1 MKKVLATLM
10 AMGLAVSALAGCGSS
25 EKPAAT
31 DAATEAASGAETSAG
46 ETSAD
51 NAGDGESYNV
61 GICQL
66 VQHPALDEA
75 TEGFKAALSEK
86 LGDKVSFDEQN
97 ASGDSATCATIVNQ
111 FVANDCDLILA
122 NATASLQAAAAATDT
137 IPILGTSITD
147 YATALEI
154 DDWTGTTGKNISG
167 TSDLA
172 PLDEQAAMLNEM
184 FPDAKNVGLLYCSA
198 EANSAYQVGVV
209 KEALEGL
216 GYTCTEYSFADSND
230 ISSVATNAAS
240 SSDVIYIPSDNTA
253 ASNAEV
259 VNNVCVPAGVPVI
272 AGEEGICKGCG
283 VATLSISYYDI
294 GYKAGEMAYDI
305 LVNGSDVSQMP
316 IEFAPQV
323 TKKYVASR
331 CEELKVTVP
340 DGYEAIDESAE

>member
-1 MKKVLATLM
+1 MKKVMATLM
-10 AMGLAVSALAGCGSS
+10 AMGLAVSMLAGCGTKETAST
-25 EKPAAT
+25 EAKTAET
-31 DAATEAASGAETSAG
+31 DAAEAAETDGAEA
-46 ETSAD
+46 
-51 NAGDGESYNV
+51 AGDETYSI

-66 VQHPALDEA
+66 VQHDALDAA
-75 TEGFKAALSEK
+75 TQGFKDALTEK

-97 ASGDSATCATIVNQ
+97 ASGDSANCATIVNQ
-111 FVANDCDLILA
+111 FVSNDVDLILA
-122 NATASLQAAAAATDT
+122 NATASLQAAAAATDQ

-172 PLDEQAAMLNEM
+172 PLAEQAKMLNEM
-184 FPDAKNVGLLYCSA
+184 FPDAKNVGLVYCSA
-198 EANSAYQVGVV
+198 EANSAYQIGVIRT
-209 KEALEGL
+209 ELEGM

-230 ISSVATNAAS
+230 IASVVTTAS
-240 SSDVIYIPSDNTA
+240 SESDVLYIPTDNTA
-253 ASNAEV
+253 ASNTEV
-259 VNNVCVPAGVPVI
+259 VNNICVPAGVPVI

-305 LVNGSDVSQMP
+305 LVNGADVTTMP
-316 IEFAPQV
+316 VEFAPQV

-331 CEELKVTVP
+331 CEELNVTVP
-340 DGYEAIDESAE
+340 EGYEAIDESAE

>member
-10 AMGLAVSALAGCGSS
+10 AMGLAVSMLAGCGS
-25 EKPAAT
+25 KNT
-31 DAATEAASGAETSAG
+31 AATEADTKAAETA
-46 ETSAD
+46 AD
-51 NAGDGESYNV
+51 DAAAGDETYSI

-66 VQHPALDEA
+66 VQHDALDAA
-75 TEGFKAALSEK
+75 TQGFKDALTEK
-86 LGDKVSFDEQN
+86 LGDKVTFDEQN
-97 ASGDSATCATIVNQ
+97 ASGDSANCATIVNQ
-111 FVANDCDLILA
+111 FVSADVDLILA
-122 NATASLQAAAAATDT
+122 NATASLQAAAAATSD

-172 PLDEQAAMLNEM
+172 PLEEQAKMLNEM

-198 EANSAYQVGVV
+198 EANSAYQIGVIK
-209 KEALEGL
+209 KELEGM

-230 ISSVATNAAS
+230 IASVATTAAS
-240 SSDVIYIPSDNTA
+240 ESDVIYIPTDNTA
-253 ASNAEV
+253 ASNTEV

-305 LVNGSDVSQMP
+305 LVNGEDITTMP
-316 IEFAPQV
+316 VEFAPQV

-331 CEELKVTVP
+331 CEELNVTVP

>member
-10 AMGLAVSALAGCGSS
+10 AMGLAVSMLAGCGS
-25 EKPAAT
+25 KNT
-31 DAATEAASGAETSAG
+31 AATETSGGAAADG
-46 ETSAD
+46 ETYSI
-51 NAGDGESYNV
+51 

-66 VQHPALDEA
+66 VQHDALDAA
-75 TEGFKAALSEK
+75 TQGFKDALTEK
-86 LGDKVSFDEQN
+86 LGDKVTFDEQN
-97 ASGDSATCATIVNQ
+97 ASGDSANCATIVNQ
-111 FVANDCDLILA
+111 FVSADVDLILA
-122 NATASLQAAAAATDT
+122 NATASLQAAAAATSD

-154 DDWTGTTGKNISG
+154 EDWTGTTGKNISG

-172 PLDEQAAMLNEM
+172 PLEEQAKMLNEM

-198 EANSAYQVGVV
+198 EANSAYQIGVI
-209 KEALEGL
+209 KEELEGM

-230 ISSVATNAAS
+230 IASVATTAAS
-240 SSDVIYIPSDNTA
+240 ESDVIYIPTDNTA
-253 ASNAEV
+253 ASNTEV

-305 LVNGSDVSQMP
+305 LVNGEDITTMP
-316 IEFAPQV
+316 VEFAPQV

-331 CEELKVTVP
+331 CEELNVTVP